1 MARTRERSKGIT
13 LFVSSAGILTLPP
26 TIIFTTRTKDI
37 VRRRW
42 ICRQGHHSLWWCRL
56 LSPSPSF
63 FGVDTTVADVGR
75 PSSRLESTTIHQS
88 FREWADCI
96 VVLGFRVDC
105 QERWTITCHRLIF
118 AIAISLQT
126 SDVFIARSRQYF
138 ISRRMHLLLFCHNLV
153 GSEVNVSH
161 DNTIRNDNYLLPSYH
176 VMLRKAPV
184 TRMVISL
191 HPLHHDMCLVA
202 QRLSLSQ
209 NSPFPVLPCRD

>member
-1 MARTRERSKGIT
+1 MAKSRERSKGIT
-13 LFVSSAGILTLPP
+13 LFVSSAGKLTLPP
-26 TIIFTTRTKDI
+26 TINYTTRIKEMVGVVEYVLWPSLI
-37 VRRRW
+37 VMVPTSFAISVVFRRRHN
-42 ICRQGHHSLWWCRL
+42 RRWCRAAIESIGVNNNSPKFRGMGRL
-56 LSPSPSF
+56 YRCAWILGGLFGNANGDFPSLDLRHCHLSPN
-63 FGVDTTVADVGR
+63 
-75 PSSRLESTTIHQS
+75 Q
-88 FREWADCI
+88 WC
-96 VVLGFRVDC
+96 
-105 QERWTITCHRLIF
+105 
-118 AIAISLQT
+118 
-126 SDVFIARSRQYF
+126 FIARSRQYF

-153 GSEVNVSH
+153 GSEINVSH